1 MVYAISQQGKPL
13 MPTKRHG
20 KVRRLLKQGLA
31 KVVRREPFTIQLLY
45 DTTTYVQPV
54 TVGIDIGSKT
64 VGVSAIT
71 DKKEVFSSEIELR
84 TDIKDLL
91 CERREYRQLRRYRK
105 TRYRKARFL
114 NRRKPEGW
122 LAPSLR

>member
-13 MPTKRHG
+13 VPTKRHG

-31 KVVRREPFTIQLLY
+31 KVVKREPFTIQLLY

-71 DKKEVFSSEIELR
+71 DKKEVFSAKVVLR
-84 TDIKDLL
+84 TDIKRLIV
-91 CERREYRQLRRYRK
+91 RK
-105 TRYRKARFL
+105 KRIQTVKKVSQDEVQKSKIF
-114 NRRKPEGW
+114 E
-122 LAPSLR
+122 

>member
-1 MVYAISQQGKPL
+1 MVYVISKDGKPL

-71 DKKEVFSSEIELR
+71 DKKEVFSAKVVLR
-84 TDIKDLL
+84 TDIKRLIV
-91 CERREYRQLRRYRK
+91 RK
-105 TRYRKARFL
+105 KRIQTVKKVSQDEVQKSKIF
-114 NRRKPEGW
+114 E
-122 LAPSLR
+122 

>member
-1 MVYAISQQGKPL
+1 MTSPSNIGDELLTPQGGLHHMVYAISQQGKPL
-13 MPTKRHG
+13 VPTERHG

-31 KVVRREPFTIQLLY
+31 KVVKREPFTIQLLY

-71 DKKEVFSSEIELR
+71 D
-84 TDIKDLL
+84 
-91 CERREYRQLRRYRK
+91 
-105 TRYRKARFL
+105 
-114 NRRKPEGW
+114 
-122 LAPSLR
+122 